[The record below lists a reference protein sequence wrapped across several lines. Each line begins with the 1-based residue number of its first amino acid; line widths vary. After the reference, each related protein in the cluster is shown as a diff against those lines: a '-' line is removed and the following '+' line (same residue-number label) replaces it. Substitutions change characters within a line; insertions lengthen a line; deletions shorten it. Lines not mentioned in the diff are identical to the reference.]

1 MKINAKFLSIPPHIS
16 TSWSNI
22 TSIQV
27 VQDNGIEAL
36 AIILKDGHIIRI
48 PGLSQ
53 EIIEQVFIQ
62 HSAYLEG
69 ETSSTPNSITTSV
82 PQGTIDLQK
91 AMPNYGIPLQ
101 FGADGLQ
108 GLGSMQHNPEQAN
121 APDLPPEV
129 LKKISLVAN
138 ALGVEDD
145 AMAIPAPEPHCNC
158 MFCQVARAMKG
169 EEKETTLDSTEE
181 VDNVSE
187 DDLKFREFDIDQKG
201 DKLYEVTNPLDKSE
215 QFQVFLGSPVGCT
228 CGKKDCEHIKA
239 VLNS

>member
-1 MKINAKFLSIPPHIS
+1 MKINAKFLSLPPHIS

-27 VQDNGIEAL
+27 VQDNGVESL

-48 PGLSQ
+48 PGLAQ
-53 EIIEQVFIQ
+53 EIINLVFLH
-62 HSAYLEG
+62 HSEYLEK
-69 ETSSTPNSITTSV
+69 ESSTESNSISTSI

-91 AMPNYGIPLQ
+91 AIPNFGIPLQ
-101 FGADGLQ
+101 FGVDGLQ
-108 GLGSMQHNPEQAN
+108 GIGGMQHNPEQAN
-121 APDLPPEV
+121 SPDLPPEI
-129 LKKISLVAN
+129 LKKISQVAS

-145 AMAIPAPEPHCNC
+145 ALAIPAAEPHCNC
-158 MFCQVARAMKG
+158 MFCQVARAMTG
-169 EEKETTLDSTEE
+169 NEKESTLETEE
-181 VDNVSE
+181 VEAVSE
-187 DDLKFREFDIDQKG
+187 EDLKFREFDIDQKG

-215 QFQVFLGSPVGCT
+215 QFQVYLGSPVGCT